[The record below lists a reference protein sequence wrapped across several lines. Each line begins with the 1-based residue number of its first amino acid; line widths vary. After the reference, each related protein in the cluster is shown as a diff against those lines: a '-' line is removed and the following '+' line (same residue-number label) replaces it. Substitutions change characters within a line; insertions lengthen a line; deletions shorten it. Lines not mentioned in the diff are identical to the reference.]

1 MHSEEAK
8 DAARKIGL
16 FYLKKNNNDY
26 EATEQEINKL
36 RITKVDVTD
45 NKVIIITERP
55 GLLIGKRGE
64 NIDKLTDALGMEI
77 HIIEEFDPLSAYLIP
92 YDYDKYENEVI
103 DRYYDSLEES
113 VKELPS
119 SYMDEQE
126 LNDY

>member
-16 FYLKKNNNDY
+16 FYLEKNNNNY

-64 NIDKLTDALGMEI
+64 NIDKLTEALGMNV

-92 YDYDKYENEVI
+92 YDYSEYERELE

-113 VKELPS
+113 VKDPY
-119 SYMDEQE
+119 YMDE